1 MPKNFTRDEILRAAE
16 ARIAEL
22 DGLIQRTSAEM
33 NRIRQ
38 AAGGNPSAAER
49 AELKELNRDR
59 QTLSKSIRRIAL
71 VSLERLDTTD
81 ELRRII
87 KSLAAV
93 RVGLEERRARIER
106 FAGSTQTFAAI
117 LDGIGRLAAGIE
129 VVGNDRDG
137 SG

>member
-1 MPKNFTRDEILRAAE
+1 M
-16 ARIAEL
+16 
-22 DGLIQRTSAEM
+22 
-33 NRIRQ
+33 
-38 AAGGNPSAAER
+38 
-49 AELKELNRDR
+49 
-59 QTLSKSIRRIAL
+59 SKSIRRIAL
-71 VSLERLDTTD
+71 VSLERLDATD

-106 FAGSTQTFAAI
+106 FAGSAQTFAAI

-129 VVGNDRDG
+129 GVGNDRDG